1 MWISGK
7 QIGNAWRQ
15 TRGFLKSTYHEGK
28 KWANMIDG
36 YASLFRKGLS
46 AAAPML
52 QDLGAGEALGS
63 GVKALQSYDTVRKQV
78 MDVDERGREHVGRIG
93 RAMTQDWP
101 QRKLIRGNCMLTRG
115 SGCLRCFVHRV
126 HLANVFSTIL
136 LELLLLEFLNANLE
150 NAPARNPK

>member
-36 YASLFRKGLS
+36 YAPLFKKGLN

-52 QDLGAGEALGS
+52 QDLGAGEALVVES
-63 GVKALQSYDTVRKQV
+63 RLYSHMVRF
-78 MDVDERGREHVGRIG
+78 ESR
-93 RAMTQDWP
+93 
-101 QRKLIRGNCMLTRG
+101 
-115 SGCLRCFVHRV
+115 
-126 HLANVFSTIL
+126 
-136 LELLLLEFLNANLE
+136 
-150 NAPARNPK
+150 